1 MQLVTISTVDAR
13 QEGAA
18 VAVAPAFVV
27 EATRHAFVDA
37 GLVAVGGVSWLHTAA
52 FLDVV
57 QPAVVVLVP
66 VKSVEKVAVRTRG
79 PAVVVVQK
87 SPPVGV
93 DDHVAGLSP
102 RSRPGTTSGSVQTFQ
117 TIGVAAIISI

>member
-1 MQLVTISTVDAR
+1 MGHYKTTNFPHLEELVQHLPLLRGFATAEFIQAMQLVTISTVDAR

-37 GLVAVGGVSWLHTAA
+37 VLVAVGGVSWLHTAA

-79 PAVVVVQK
+79 PAVVVVEK
-87 SPPVGV
+87 
-93 DDHVAGLSP
+93 
-102 RSRPGTTSGSVQTFQ
+102 
-117 TIGVAAIISI
+117 